1 MRPQFHSGK
10 TRTIWLTA
18 VTIWLF
24 DYTTKTWAL
33 SNFSSDPQ
41 PVIGTLLQ
49 FTLLKNSGAAF
60 SFASGFTLIFSLL
73 AIAVVATIIRFAGRI
88 TSRGW
93 LTCAGL
99 LLGGVLGNLTDRAFR
114 EPGFFLGHVID
125 WIQIP
130 NWPVFNIADMSVVSA
145 AILITFLSWKNVPFA
160 KGKGDL

>member
-1 MRPQFHSGK
+1 MRPQFKSGK
-10 TRTIWLTA
+10 TRTIWLIA
-18 VTIWLF
+18 FTIWLF
-24 DYTTKTWAL
+24 DFATKTWAL

-130 NWPVFNIADMSVVSA
+130 NWPIFNIADIAISTA
-145 AILITFLSWKNVPFA
+145 ALLAFIQTMRNVPPITQVQ
-160 KGKGDL
+160 

>member
-1 MRPQFHSGK
+1 MRPQFGPGK
-10 TRTIWLTA
+10 TRAIWLTA
-18 VTIWLF
+18 WTIWLF
-24 DYTTKTWAL
+24 DYATKTWAL

-41 PVIGTLLQ
+41 PVVGTLLQ

-60 SFASGFTLIFSLL
+60 SLASGFTLIFSLL
-73 AIAVVATIIRFAGRI
+73 AVAVIATIVRYAARI

-99 LLGGVLGNLTDRAFR
+99 LLGGVLGNLTDRIFR

-130 NWPVFNIADMSVVSA
+130 NWPVFNIADIAISTA
-145 AILITFLSWKNVPFA
+145 ALLAFIQTMRNVPPITQVQ
-160 KGKGDL
+160 

>member
-1 MRPQFHSGK
+1 VRPQFSPGK

-18 VTIWLF
+18 WTIWLF
-24 DYTTKTWAL
+24 DYVTKTWAL
-33 SNFSSDPQ
+33 SNFSSDPE

-60 SFASGFTLIFSLL
+60 SVASGFTLIFSLL
-73 AIAVVATIIRFAGRI
+73 AVAVIATIVRYAARI

-99 LLGGVLGNLTDRAFR
+99 LLGGVLGNLTDRIFR

-130 NWPVFNIADMSVVSA
+130 NWPVFNIADIAISTA
-145 AILITFLSWKNVPFA
+145 ALLAFIQTMRNVPPITQVQ
-160 KGKGDL
+160 

>member
-1 MRPQFHSGK
+1 MRPQFSPGK

-18 VTIWLF
+18 WTIWLF
-24 DYTTKTWAL
+24 DYVTKTWAL

-41 PVIGTLLQ
+41 PIIGTLLQ

-60 SFASGFTLIFSLL
+60 SLASGFTIIFSFL
-73 AIAVVATIIRFAGRI
+73 AVAVIATIVRYAARI

-99 LLGGVLGNLTDRAFR
+99 LLGGVLGNLTDRMFR
-114 EPGFFLGHVID
+114 EPGFFLGHVVD

-130 NWPVFNIADMSVVSA
+130 NWPVFNIADIAISTA
-145 AILITFLSWKNVPFA
+145 ALLAFIQTVRNVPPITQVQ
-160 KGKGDL
+160 

>member
-1 MRPQFHSGK
+1 VRPQFSPGK

-18 VTIWLF
+18 WTIWLF
-24 DYTTKTWAL
+24 DYVTKTWAL

-60 SFASGFTLIFSLL
+60 SVASGFTLIFSLL
-73 AIAVVATIIRFAGRI
+73 AVAVIATIVRYAARI

-93 LTCAGL
+93 LACAGL
-99 LLGGVLGNLTDRAFR
+99 LLGGVLGNLTDRIFR

-130 NWPVFNIADMSVVSA
+130 NWPVFNIADIAISTA
-145 AILITFLSWKNVPFA
+145 ALLAFIQTMRNVPPITQVQ
-160 KGKGDL
+160 

>member
-1 MRPQFHSGK
+1 MRPQFSPGK

-18 VTIWLF
+18 WIIWLF
-24 DYTTKTWAL
+24 DYATKSWAL

-60 SFASGFTLIFSLL
+60 SFASGFTLAFSLL
-73 AIAVVATIIRFAGRI
+73 AVAVIATIVRYAARI

-99 LLGGVLGNLTDRAFR
+99 LLGGVLGNLTDRIFR

-130 NWPVFNIADMSVVSA
+130 NWPVFNIADIAISTAALLAFIQTMRSVPP
-145 AILITFLSWKNVPFA
+145 ITQVQ
-160 KGKGDL
+160 

>member
-1 MRPQFHSGK
+1 MRPQFKSGK
-10 TRTIWLTA
+10 TRTIWLIA
-18 VTIWLF
+18 FTIWLF
-24 DYTTKTWAL
+24 DFASKTWAL

-130 NWPVFNIADMSVVSA
+130 NWPIFNIADIAISSA
-145 AILITFLSWKNVPFA
+145 AFLAFIQTMRNVPPITQVQ
-160 KGKGDL
+160 

>member
-1 MRPQFHSGK
+1 VRPQFSPGK

-18 VTIWLF
+18 WTIWLF
-24 DYTTKTWAL
+24 DYATKTWAL

-60 SFASGFTLIFSLL
+60 SLASGFTLIFSLL
-73 AIAVVATIIRFAGRI
+73 AVAVIATIVRYAARI

-99 LLGGVLGNLTDRAFR
+99 LLGGVLGNLTDRIFR

-130 NWPVFNIADMSVVSA
+130 NWPVFNIADIAISTA
-145 AILITFLSWKNVPFA
+145 ALLAFIQTMRNVPPITQVQ
-160 KGKGDL
+160 

>member
-1 MRPQFHSGK
+1 VRPQFKSGK
-10 TRTIWLTA
+10 TRTIWLIA
-18 VTIWLF
+18 FTIWLF
-24 DYTTKTWAL
+24 DFATKTWAL

-60 SFASGFTLIFSLL
+60 SFASGFTVIFSLL

-130 NWPVFNIADMSVVSA
+130 NWPIFNIADIAISTA
-145 AILITFLSWKNVPFA
+145 ALLAFIQTMRNVPPITQVQ
-160 KGKGDL
+160 

>member
-1 MRPQFHSGK
+1 MRPQFSPGK

-18 VTIWLF
+18 WTIWLF
-24 DYTTKTWAL
+24 DYVTKTWAL

-60 SFASGFTLIFSLL
+60 SVASGFTLIFSFL
-73 AIAVVATIIRFAGRI
+73 AVAVIATIVRYAARI

-99 LLGGVLGNLTDRAFR
+99 LLGGVLGNLTDRIFR

-130 NWPVFNIADMSVVSA
+130 NWPVFNIADIAISTA
-145 AILITFLSWKNVPFA
+145 ALLAFIQTMRNVPPITQVQ
-160 KGKGDL
+160 

>member
-1 MRPQFHSGK
+1 VRPQFKSGK
-10 TRTIWLTA
+10 TRTIWLIA
-18 VTIWLF
+18 FTIWLF
-24 DYTTKTWAL
+24 DFATKTWAL

-60 SFASGFTLIFSLL
+60 SFASGFTVIFSLL

-130 NWPVFNIADMSVVSA
+130 NWPVFNIADIAISTA
-145 AILITFLSWKNVPFA
+145 ALLAFIQTMRNVPPITQVQ
-160 KGKGDL
+160 

>member
-1 MRPQFHSGK
+1 VRPQFKSGK
-10 TRTIWLTA
+10 TRTIWLIA
-18 VTIWLF
+18 FTIWLF
-24 DYTTKTWAL
+24 DFATKTWAL

-88 TSRGW
+88 TSGGW

-130 NWPVFNIADMSVVSA
+130 NWPIFNIADIAISSA
-145 AILITFLSWKNVPFA
+145 AFLAFIQTMRNVPPITQVQ
-160 KGKGDL
+160 

>member
-1 MRPQFHSGK
+1 MRPQFSPGK

-18 VTIWLF
+18 WTIWLF
-24 DYTTKTWAL
+24 DYVTKTWAL

-99 LLGGVLGNLTDRAFR
+99 LLGGVLGNLTDRIFR

-130 NWPVFNIADMSVVSA
+130 NWPVFNIADIAISTA
-145 AILITFLSWKNVPFA
+145 ALLAFIQTMRNVPPITQVQ
-160 KGKGDL
+160 

>member
-1 MRPQFHSGK
+1 VRPQFNSGK

-24 DYTTKTWAL
+24 DFATKTWAL

-41 PVIGTLLQ
+41 PVIGTILQ

-60 SFASGFTLIFSLL
+60 SFASGFTLMFSLL
-73 AIAVVATIIRFAGRI
+73 TIAVVATIIRFAGRI

-99 LLGGVLGNLTDRAFR
+99 LLGGVLGNLTDRVFR

-130 NWPVFNIADMSVVSA
+130 NWPIFNIADIAISSA
-145 AILITFLSWKNVPFA
+145 AFLAFIQTMRNVPPITQVQ
-160 KGKGDL
+160 

>member
-1 MRPQFHSGK
+1 MRPQFKSGK
-10 TRTIWLTA
+10 TRTIWLIA
-18 VTIWLF
+18 FTIWLF
-24 DYTTKTWAL
+24 DFATKTWAL

-60 SFASGFTLIFSLL
+60 SFASGFTVIFSLL
-73 AIAVVATIIRFAGRI
+73 AVAVVATIIRFAGRI

-130 NWPVFNIADMSVVSA
+130 NWPIFNIADIAISSA
-145 AILITFLSWKNVPFA
+145 AFLAFIQTMRNVPPITQVQ
-160 KGKGDL
+160 

>member
-1 MRPQFHSGK
+1 VRPQFKSGK
-10 TRTIWLTA
+10 TRTIWLIA
-18 VTIWLF
+18 FTIWLF
-24 DYTTKTWAL
+24 DFATKTWAL

-60 SFASGFTLIFSLL
+60 SFASGFTLIFALL

-130 NWPVFNIADMSVVSA
+130 NWPIFNIADIAISSA
-145 AILITFLSWKNVPFA
+145 AFLAFIQTMRNVPPITQVQ
-160 KGKGDL
+160 

>member
-1 MRPQFHSGK
+1 MRPQFKSGK
-10 TRTIWLTA
+10 TRTIWLIA
-18 VTIWLF
+18 FTIWLF
-24 DYTTKTWAL
+24 DFATKTWAL

-130 NWPVFNIADMSVVSA
+130 NWPIFNIADIAISTAAFLAFIQTMRNVSP
-145 AILITFLSWKNVPFA
+145 ITQVQ
-160 KGKGDL
+160 

>member
-1 MRPQFHSGK
+1 MRPQFKSGK
-10 TRTIWLTA
+10 TRTIWLIA
-18 VTIWLF
+18 FTIWLF
-24 DYTTKTWAL
+24 DFATKTWAL

-73 AIAVVATIIRFAGRI
+73 AVAVVATIIRFAGRI

-99 LLGGVLGNLTDRAFR
+99 LLGGVLGNLTDRVFR

-130 NWPVFNIADMSVVSA
+130 NWPIFNIADIAISTA
-145 AILITFLSWKNVPFA
+145 ALLAFIQTMRNVPPITQVQ
-160 KGKGDL
+160 